1 MSRKAAAV
9 VEAVK
14 SYRSADETPRFVRD
28 VTALSRYRN
37 QYGNQTFIVDATLG
51 CDLDAFK
58 EYFAQEHDI
67 SMPSSYDGLFLWKD
81 PQGNNDKATR
91 LDRDYSGETLL
102 FVEFKHAPIFSKWP
116 TAEWISCMRSKTAE
130 WMGDVMRRA
139 SRRNLRTRASYSCTR
154 PGPTAVALS
163 WISRIANV

>member
-9 VEAVK
+9 VEAIK

-81 PQGNNDKATR
+81 LQDNNDKATR

-102 FVEFKHAPIFSKWP
+102 FVVVWYVSVGRVTCIFPPSNSMVAFAP
-116 TAEWISCMRSKTAE
+116 
-130 WMGDVMRRA
+130 VA
-139 SRRNLRTRASYSCTR
+139 S
-154 PGPTAVALS
+154 
-163 WISRIANV
+163 ANA

>member
-14 SYRSADETPRFVRD
+14 SYRSADGSPRFVRD
-28 VTALSRYRN
+28 VTTLSGYRN
-37 QYGNQTFIVDATLG
+37 QYGAQTFIVDATLG

-67 SMPSSYDGLFLWKD
+67 SMPSSCDGLFLWKD

-91 LDRDYSGETLL
+91 LDRDYSGE
-102 FVEFKHAPIFSKWP
+102 
-116 TAEWISCMRSKTAE
+116 WISCMRGKMAA

>member
-14 SYRSADETPRFVRD
+14 SYRSADGSPRFVRD
-28 VTALSRYRN
+28 VTTLSGYRN
-37 QYGNQTFIVDATLG
+37 QYGAQTFIVDATLG

-67 SMPSSYDGLFLWKD
+67 SMPSSCDGLFLWKD

-102 FVEFKHAPIFSKWP
+102 FVEFKHAPIFKM
-116 TAEWISCMRSKTAE
+116 ANGRVDFLRGKMAA

>member
-14 SYRSADETPRFVRD
+14 SYRSADGSPRFVRD
-28 VTALSRYRN
+28 VTSLSGYRN
-37 QYGNQTFIVDATLG
+37 QYGAQTFIVDATLG

-67 SMPSSYDGLFLWKD
+67 SMPSSCDGLFLWKD